1 MTRIVLLALVY
12 VFATSPLI
20 AAETRYVTDQFEVM
34 MRTGT
39 STSNKIIRVLPS
51 GEAVTV
57 LEEDL
62 TSDYSLVETSD
73 GKTGYVLTRQ
83 LMKIPSARQRLAQL
97 EERFAQQKARLDEQ
111 SSEISELKKLL
122 NQEESDNSALTATL
136 RASERELSEVRAA
149 AQETLS
155 ILEQNKRLQT
165 VVDQL
170 RQEKTELSDNVAEL
184 TDSTRLDWFLKGG
197 AVSLIAFIIGILVTR
212 IRWKKQ
218 DSWGS
223 Y

>member
-12 VFATSPLI
+12 VFATSPVI

-136 RASERELSEVRAA
+136 RASEKELSEVRAA

-197 AVSLIAFIIGILVTR
+197 AVCLIAFIIGILVTR

>member
-1 MTRIVLLALVY
+1 
-12 VFATSPLI
+12 
-20 AAETRYVTDQFEVM
+20 M

-62 TSDYSLVETSD
+62 TSDYSLVETND
-73 GKTGYVLTRQ
+73 GKSGYVLTRQ
-83 LMKIPSARQRLAQL
+83 LMKIPSARQRLAEL
-97 EERFAQQKARLDEQ
+97 ETRFEQQQTRLNEQ
-111 SSEISELKKLL
+111 SAEIGELKKML
-122 NQEESDNSALTATL
+122 NQEKSDNSALTTTL
-136 RASERELSEVRAA
+136 RASERELSEVRSA

-197 AVSLIAFIIGILVTR
+197 AVCLIAFIIGILVTR